1 MPPSCTPALPCSTTA
16 HRTVSLATPFFVP
29 IPMNDD
35 GLLVSDE
42 NVRTPFAYGLE
53 LQCAMTDCALLA
65 ASDLTAFPSNMNCLR
80 SQLSNT
86 LLVISGGFW
95 LPTATAM
102 ATATTK
108 APSSSHPTQ
117 SPSAGMTET
126 KKLIIGLVVAI
137 AISVILVTIDLS
149 SFCIFRRRRRRKEET
164 AASNR
169 SAGRDEGNDTQLYF
183 QQKVELHDEQRR
195 HEMEALEL
203 RHEMEG
209 EDRI

>member
-1 MPPSCTPALPCSTTA
+1 MITA

-29 IPMNDD
+29 TPMNDD
-35 GLLVSDE
+35 GLFVFDE
-42 NVRTPFAYGLE
+42 LARTPFVYGLE
-53 LQCAMTDCALLA
+53 PQCDITDCALLA
-65 ASDLTAFPSNMNCLR
+65 ASDLKAFPSTVSLLR
-80 SQLSNT
+80 LHLSNT
-86 LLVISGGFW
+86 IAALSSVISGGFW

-117 SPSAGMTET
+117 SPSAGITET
-126 KKLIIGLVVAI
+126 RKLIIGFVVAI
-137 AISVILVTIDLS
+137 VVSVILVTIFLS

-195 HEMEALEL
+195 HEKEALEL

-209 EDRI
+209 EDRIYEMP